1 MHRSLAVLFCAAA
14 VLAQDKTTAK
24 PKLDARQFVPSGY
37 RCECFVDF
45 AALDDCGI
53 WTSVRKSVFGM
64 MLGEVEKQLGFEL
77 AELKTLRA
85 YPDTTTSVARTEGHV
100 DSTIAIFEGSNNVTL
115 PPHDPNEGTEEIE
128 LAGVPALVNSRD
140 AASWLLPKPGLLILG
155 HRRHLEAVLAG
166 KGHPGVPDD
175 EFMTLLAGKDL
186 LHVIALVD
194 RAQTSEMPEIVQSLP
209 WVDGDLPTCFLL
221 RLRLITPA
229 KDKASGDAPE
239 PQVVL
244 EVVVRHATGK
254 SGPAMLQ
261 EQVAKGLEF
270 LSKHKQLGAQKRL
283 WSKVESKV
291 DGRDLRLSLSLG
303 RARDAS
309 AIFGSLLGPLF
320 MGTMTVAGQEAA
332 QLVDETDSA
341 APVTEEKEKGKE
353 KPKEKEKEKPKEAPK
368 PNGGGNGNGGG

>member
-1 MHRSLAVLFCAAA
+1 LC
-14 VLAQDKTTAK
+14 
-24 PKLDARQFVPSGY
+24 
-37 RCECFVDF
+37 
-45 AALDDCGI
+45 
-53 WTSVRKSVFGM
+53 
-64 MLGEVEKQLGFEL
+64 
-77 AELKTLRA
+77 
-85 YPDTTTSVARTEGHV
+85 
-100 DSTIAIFEGSNNVTL
+100 
-115 PPHDPNEGTEEIE
+115 
-128 LAGVPALVNSRD
+128 
-140 AASWLLPKPGLLILG
+140 PKPGLLING
-155 HRRHLEAVLAG
+155 NRQVLEAVLAG
-166 KGHPGVPDD
+166 KGQPGVPDA
-175 EFMTLLAGKDL
+175 EFMTLLTGSDL
-186 LHVIALVD
+186 LHVIALVGRTQID
-194 RAQTSEMPEIVQSLP
+194 EMPPPVKSLP

-221 RLRLITPA
+221 RLRLIAPA
-229 KDKASGDAPE
+229 KDKDKNSSDAPE

-244 EVVVRHATGK
+244 EVVVRHAAGK
-254 SGPAMLQ
+254 GGAQMLK
-261 EQVAKGLEF
+261 EQVALGLEF

-353 KPKEKEKEKPKEAPK
+353 KPKDEKPKEKEKEKEKEKPKEAPK

>member
-1 MHRSLAVLFCAAA
+1 LVS
-14 VLAQDKTTAK
+14 K
-24 PKLDARQFVPSGY
+24 
-37 RCECFVDF
+37 
-45 AALDDCGI
+45 
-53 WTSVRKSVFGM
+53 
-64 MLGEVEKQLGFEL
+64 KQM
-77 AELKTLRA
+77 
-85 YPDTTTSVARTEGHV
+85 D
-100 DSTIAIFEGSNNVTL
+100 
-115 PPHDPNEGTEEIE
+115 
-128 LAGVPALVNSRD
+128 
-140 AASWLLPKPGLLILG
+140 
-155 HRRHLEAVLAG
+155 
-166 KGHPGVPDD
+166 
-175 EFMTLLAGKDL
+175 
-186 LHVIALVD
+186 
-194 RAQTSEMPEIVQSLP
+194 EMPDEVHTLP
-209 WVDGDLPTCFLL
+209 WVEGDLPSCVML
-221 RLRLITPA
+221 RLRMIPGA
-229 KDKASGDAPE
+229 KDNTSDVPE
-239 PQVVL
+239 PQVIL
-244 EVVVRHATGK
+244 EVVVRHAAGK
-254 SGPAMLQ
+254 GGPQMLQ